1 MKTTLD
7 LRAPYRR
14 NDGHIGAHARM
25 KVEHPDGWVETY
37 AFDTHGMTSQ
47 QVVDEAAA
55 IAEHHA
61 KKATRLT
68 GFRSIQGME
77 IAAGGQV
84 YRIVDC
90 TIFERDIALYLDVR
104 PRAPGFPTRK
114 VYGNLDAV
122 PSDEEIVAM
131 VTAAL
136 PNSTDEIQQ
145 AHDAFVAKVKA
156 KRG

>member
-1 MKTTLD
+1 MKTTLA
-7 LRAPYRR
+7 LSNPYRR
-14 NDGHIGAHARM
+14 GDGHIGARAAV

-47 QVVDEAAA
+47 EVADKTAAL
-55 IAEHHA
+55 EGHHA
-61 KKATRLT
+61 KKAARLT
-68 GFRSIQGME
+68 GFRLIQGNE

-90 TIFERDIALYLDVR
+90 TIFERGIALYLDVR
-104 PRAPGFPTRK
+104 PRAPGFPIRK
-114 VYGNLDAV
+114 VYGNLDAL
-122 PSDEEIVAM
+122 PSDEEILAM